1 MKKGTAGKAAGRP
14 RDEAATASI
23 MRAALELADEA
34 GFDALSV
41 EGVAARA
48 GVGKTT
54 IYRRWA
60 NVWAVVMDA
69 VLANLTQMAPIEE
82 HPTARES
89 FRASM
94 RSLAKAYRGKAGKL
108 LRPLIGRAQ
117 VDADLRQAVQ
127 AQWVEPRRRIAR
139 KVVRRGIESG
149 ELREGLDADVVL
161 DALYGPIYHRLLVPY
176 DDAPLSD
183 EFIDRVIDHVFGG
196 LERNTA
202 GGGGSLPAHR

>member
-1 MKKGTAGKAAGRP
+1 MKKGIAAKAAGRP

-60 NVWAVVMDA
+60 NAWAVVMDA
-69 VLANLTQMAPIEE
+69 VLDEVTRMAPIEE
-82 HPTARES
+82 HATARES

-94 RSLAKAYRGKAGKL
+94 RTLAKAYRGKSGEL
-108 LRPLIGRAQ
+108 LRALIGRAQ

-139 KVVRRGIESG
+139 EVVRRGIESG

-161 DALYGPIYHRLLVPY
+161 DALYGPIYHRLLLPY

-183 EFIDRVIDHVFGG
+183 AFIDRVVDHVFGG
-196 LERNTA
+196 LVRSTA
-202 GGGGSLPAHR
+202 GGGHPVRR

>member
-1 MKKGTAGKAAGRP
+1 MIAPGGSRIRPAALDRPAGRGYNTKRIVSNQDLVRKCRRTAMKKGTDRKAAGRP

-23 MRAALELADEA
+23 MRAALELANEA

-69 VLANLTQMAPIEE
+69 VLADVTRAAPIEE
-82 HPTARES
+82 HATARAS

-127 AQWVEPRRRIAR
+127 E
-139 KVVRRGIESG
+139 
-149 ELREGLDADVVL
+149 
-161 DALYGPIYHRLLVPY
+161 
-176 DDAPLSD
+176 
-183 EFIDRVIDHVFGG
+183 
-196 LERNTA
+196 
-202 GGGGSLPAHR
+202 

>member
-1 MKKGTAGKAAGRP
+1 MKKGADWKAAGRP

-23 MRAALELADEA
+23 MCAALELADEA
-34 GFDALSV
+34 GFDSLSM

-69 VLANLTQMAPIEE
+69 VLADVTRMAPIEE
-82 HPTARES
+82 HATVRES

-108 LRPLIGRAQ
+108 LGPLIGR
-117 VDADLRQAVQ
+117 
-127 AQWVEPRRRIAR
+127 
-139 KVVRRGIESG
+139 
-149 ELREGLDADVVL
+149 
-161 DALYGPIYHRLLVPY
+161 
-176 DDAPLSD
+176 
-183 EFIDRVIDHVFGG
+183 
-196 LERNTA
+196 
-202 GGGGSLPAHR
+202 

>member
-1 MKKGTAGKAAGRP
+1 MVVSGESRIRTAALDMQANRDYNTQRIVSYQVLAQICRRTAMKKGVAAKAPGRP
-14 RDEAATASI
+14 RDEAVTASV
-23 MRAALELADEA
+23 MRAALEVADEA

-69 VLANLTQMAPIEE
+69 VLADVTRAAPIEE
-82 HPTARES
+82 HATARES

-108 LRPLIGRAQ
+108 LRPL
-117 VDADLRQAVQ
+117 
-127 AQWVEPRRRIAR
+127 
-139 KVVRRGIESG
+139 
-149 ELREGLDADVVL
+149 
-161 DALYGPIYHRLLVPY
+161 
-176 DDAPLSD
+176 
-183 EFIDRVIDHVFGG
+183 
-196 LERNTA
+196 
-202 GGGGSLPAHR
+202 